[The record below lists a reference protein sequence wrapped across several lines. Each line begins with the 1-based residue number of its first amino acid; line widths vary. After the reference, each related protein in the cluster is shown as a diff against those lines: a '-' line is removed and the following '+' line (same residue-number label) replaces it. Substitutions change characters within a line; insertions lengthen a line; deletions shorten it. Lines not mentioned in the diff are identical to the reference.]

1 MKNIS
6 CRLLLATALI
16 VPAIFLTAQSGYRVS
31 GTIRSADDGETLPGV
46 SITAPALGVGTS
58 SNEYGFYSL
67 LLPAGD
73 SVEIQFSFVGFQS
86 QTRRVFLQNDLRL
99 DIGLAFGVELETVE
113 VLAEGTREAMASP
126 QMSIEAIN
134 TREAKMIP
142 VLLGESDILKAIQLK
157 PGIPSGSEGVTGLF
171 VRGGSNDQNLILLDD
186 AVVYNPNHLFGF
198 FSTFNTDAVKD
209 LKLYKGGFP
218 AQYGGRLSSAIDV
231 RLKEGNNQKISG
243 AGGIGLLASRLTLE
257 GPVQKGR
264 SSFIVSARRTY
275 IDLFTRGIN
284 QVQQNNGSNANPIPD
299 YFFYD
304 LNAKVNFQIG
314 EKDQIFL
321 SGYFGRDVFNFTD
334 DVFNFNFDW
343 GNATGTLRW
352 NHIFSPRLFANT
364 TFTVSDYQYNI
375 GNELTGFSS
384 NLGSGIRDINGK
396 TDFFYALNNQH
407 NIRFGAQLTGH
418 RFSVGRLRAG
428 SDDGIVSFSSG
439 KDLRSMEWGTY
450 ISDEWEPSKKFSM
463 QAGMR
468 WSGFLTGTNVY
479 QGFEPRVSGR
489 LALTPAMSAKLSYSR
504 MIQYL
509 HLVANSGV
517 ALPTDVWYP
526 STPGVK
532 PQFSDQVATGLSWAP
547 NQSWLITTELY
558 YKNLYRQLEFVDGA
572 QIFVNDDLEKEFAIG
587 QGRAYGWEISVEKK
601 QGALTGWIGYTLA
614 RVTRENFKPMDP
626 QRSFAQQ
633 GQFAP
638 IYDRRHDL
646 SVVLF
651 WEIGRRLSA
660 SATFVYGSGD
670 LRWLPNGR
678 FTFQDVA
685 GTELRTLVPI
695 FQDRNNFR
703 LPAYHRLDAGLIWR
717 FFPKWGES
725 DLTFSVVNAY
735 DRRNVFFIFLEPV
748 FREQQDT
755 SGNAI
760 NIPTGVKAKQ
770 VSLFPILPAITWN
783 FKF

>member
-1 MKNIS
+1 MKNIL
-6 CRLLLATALI
+6 RQLMLVIALT
-16 VPAIFLTAQSGYRVS
+16 VPAAILAQTGFRIS
-31 GTIRSADDGETLPGV
+31 GTVRSADDGETLPGV
-46 SITAPALGVGTS
+46 SVTAPALGIGTS

-67 LLPAGD
+67 LLPTSD
-73 SVEIQFSFVGFQS
+73 TVEILFSFVGFQS
-86 QTRRVFLQNDLRL
+86 QTRQVALQNDLRL
-99 DIGLAFGVELETVE
+99 DIRLTFGVELETVE
-113 VLAEGTREAMASP
+113 VLAEGTREIMASP

-142 VLLGESDILKAIQLK
+142 LLLGESDILKAIQLK

-171 VRGGSNDQNLILLDD
+171 VRGGSNDQNLILLDE

-218 AQYGGRLSSAIDV
+218 AQYGGRLSSAIDI
-231 RLKEGNNQKISG
+231 RLKEGNNQKLSG

-257 GPVQKGR
+257 GPIQKER
-264 SSFIVSARRTY
+264 SSFVVSARRTY

-284 QVQQNNGSNANPIPD
+284 RVQQNNGSDANPIPD

-304 LNAKVNFQIG
+304 LNAKANFQIG
-314 EKDQIFL
+314 EKDQIFI
-321 SGYFGRDVFNFTD
+321 SGYFGRDVFNFTG

-352 NHIFSPRLFANT
+352 NHIFSSRLFVNN

-375 GNELTGFSS
+375 GNELIGFSS
-384 NLGSGIRDINGK
+384 DLGSNIRDINAK
-396 TDFFYALNNQH
+396 SDFFYALNNKH
-407 NIRFGAQLTGH
+407 NIRFGAQVTGH
-418 RFSVGRLRAG
+418 RFTVGRLRAG

-439 KDLRSMEWGTY
+439 KNLNALEWGTY
-450 ISDEWEPSKKFSM
+450 VSDEWEPNNIFSL
-463 QAGMR
+463 QAGLR
-468 WSGFLTGTNVY
+468 WSGFLTDNKAY
-479 QGFEPRVSGR
+479 QAIEPRVAAR
-489 LALTPAMSAKLSYSR
+489 LILTPAMSAKLSYSR
-504 MIQYL
+504 MAQYL

-526 STPGVK
+526 STAGVK
-532 PQFSDQVATGLSWAP
+532 PQSADQVAAGISWAP
-547 NQSWLITTELY
+547 DKKWILTSEVY

-572 QIFVNDDLEKEFAIG
+572 QLFVNDNLEKEFAIG
-587 QGRAYGWEISVEKK
+587 QGRAYGWEISIEKK

-614 RVTRENFKPMDP
+614 RVTRENFVPLDP
-626 QRSFAQQ
+626 ARSFAQQ

-646 SVVLF
+646 SIVLF
-651 WEIGRRLSA
+651 WEISRKLSA

-678 FTFQDVA
+678 FTFQDVP

-695 FQDRNNFR
+695 YQNRNNFR

-725 DLTFSVVNAY
+725 DLTFSIVNAY

-748 FREQQDT
+748 FRQQQGN
-755 SGNAI
+755 SGNLI
-760 NIPTGVKAKQ
+760 DIPTGVKAKQ

>member
-1 MKNIS
+1 MKNVI
-6 CRLLLATALI
+6 RQLLLATVLT
-16 VPAIFLTAQSGYRVS
+16 VPAAILAQPGFRIS

-46 SITAPALGVGTS
+46 SVTAQALALGTS

-73 SVEIQFSFVGFQS
+73 SVEIVFSFVGFQS
-86 QTRRVFLQNDLRL
+86 QSRRILLREDLRL
-99 DIGLAFGVELETVE
+99 DIRLSFGVELETVE

-171 VRGGSNDQNLILLDD
+171 VRGGSNDQNLILLDE

-231 RLKEGNNQKISG
+231 RLKEGNNQKLSG

-257 GPVQKGR
+257 GPIQKER

-284 QVQQNNGSNANPIPD
+284 RVQQNNGSSANPIPD

-304 LNAKVNFQIG
+304 LNAKANFQIG
-314 EKDQIFL
+314 EKDQVFI
-321 SGYFGRDVFNFTD
+321 SGYFGRDVFNFTG

-343 GNATGTLRW
+343 GNATGSLRW
-352 NHIFSPRLFANT
+352 NHIFSSRLFVNN

-375 GNELTGFSS
+375 GNELIGFSS
-384 NLGSGIRDINGK
+384 DLGSNIRDINAK
-396 TDFFYALNNQH
+396 SDFFYALNNKH
-407 NIRFGAQLTGH
+407 SIRFGAQMTGH
-418 RFSVGRLRAG
+418 RFTVGRLRAG

-439 KDLRSMEWGTY
+439 KNLNALEWGTY
-450 ISDEWEPSKKFSM
+450 ISDEWEPNNVFSL
-463 QAGMR
+463 QGGLR
-468 WSGFLTGTNVY
+468 WSGFLTDNKAY
-479 QGFEPRVSGR
+479 QAVEPRVAAR
-489 LALTPAMSAKLSYSR
+489 MILTPAMSAKLSYSR
-504 MIQYL
+504 MVQYL

-526 STPGVK
+526 STAGVK
-532 PQFSDQVATGLSWAP
+532 PQYANQLAAGISWAP
-547 NQSWLITTELY
+547 DKKWLLTSEVY

-572 QIFVNDDLEKEFAIG
+572 QLFVNDELEKEFAIG
-587 QGRAYGWEISVEKK
+587 EGEAYGWEISIEKK
-601 QGALTGWIGYTLA
+601 QGVLTGWIGYTLA
-614 RVTRENFKPMDP
+614 RVTRENFMPLDP
-626 QRSFAQQ
+626 TRSFVQQ
-633 GQFAP
+633 GPFAP
-638 IYDRRHDL
+638 VYDRRHDL

-651 WEIGRRLSA
+651 WEISRKLSA

-670 LRWLPNGR
+670 LRWLPSGR
-678 FTFQDVA
+678 FTFQDVP
-685 GTELRTLVPI
+685 GTELRTLVPVY
-695 FQDRNNFR
+695 QDRNNFR

-725 DLTFSVVNAY
+725 DLTFSIVNAY

-748 FREQQDT
+748 FRQQQAN
-755 SGNAI
+755 SGNLI
-760 NIPTGVKAKQ
+760 DIPTGVKAKQ

>member
-1 MKNIS
+1 MKNIF

-16 VPAIFLTAQSGYRVS
+16 VPAILLPAQSGYRVS

-46 SITAPALGVGTS
+46 SITAPTLGIGTS

-86 QTRRVFLQNDLRL
+86 QSRRVFLQNDLRL
-99 DIGLAFGVELETVE
+99 DIGLSFGVELETVE
-113 VLAEGTREAMASP
+113 VRAEGTREAMASP

-134 TREAKMIP
+134 AREVKMIP

-157 PGIPSGSEGVTGLF
+157 PGIPSGSEGVAGLF
-171 VRGGSNDQNLILLDD
+171 VRGGSNDQNLILLDE

-284 QVQQNNGSNANPIPD
+284 RVQQNNGSDANPIPD

-304 LNAKVNFQIG
+304 LNAKANFQIG

-321 SGYFGRDVFNFTD
+321 SGYFGRDVFNFSG

-384 NLGSGIRDINGK
+384 SLGSGIRDINGK
-396 TDFFYALNNQH
+396 TDFFYSLNNQH
-407 NIRFGAQLTGH
+407 NIRFGAQVNGH

-439 KDLRSMEWGTY
+439 RDLNSTEWGAY
-450 ISDEWEPSKKFSM
+450 ISDEWEPSKNFSM
-463 QAGMR
+463 QGGLR
-468 WSGFLTGTNVY
+468 WSGFLTGSNVY
-479 QGFEPRVSGR
+479 QGLEPRISGR
-489 LALTPAMSAKLSYSR
+489 LALTPNISTKLSYSR

-526 STPGVK
+526 STAGVK
-532 PQFSDQVATGLSWAP
+532 PQFSDQVAAGLSWAP

-587 QGRAYGWEISVEKK
+587 QGQAYGWEISIEKK

-614 RVTRENFKPMDP
+614 RVTRENFKPLDP

-651 WEIGRRLSA
+651 WEISRRLSA

-670 LRWLPNGR
+670 LRWLPSGR

-695 FQDRNNFR
+695 YQNRNNFR

-755 SGNAI
+755 GGNAI
-760 NIPTGVKAKQ
+760 NIPTGIKAKQ

>member
-1 MKNIS
+1 MKNIL
-6 CRLLLATALI
+6 RQLMLVIALT
-16 VPAIFLTAQSGYRVS
+16 VPAAILAQTGFRIS
-31 GTIRSADDGETLPGV
+31 GTVRSADDGETLPGV
-46 SITAPALGVGTS
+46 SVTAPALGIGTS

-67 LLPAGD
+67 LLPTSD
-73 SVEIQFSFVGFQS
+73 TVEILFSFVGFQS
-86 QTRRVFLQNDLRL
+86 QTRQVALQNDLRL
-99 DIGLAFGVELETVE
+99 DIRLTFGVELETVE
-113 VLAEGTREAMASP
+113 VLAEGTREIMASP

-142 VLLGESDILKAIQLK
+142 LLLGESDILKAIQLK

-171 VRGGSNDQNLILLDD
+171 VRGGSNDQNLILLDE

-218 AQYGGRLSSAIDV
+218 AQYGGRLSSAIDI
-231 RLKEGNNQKISG
+231 RLKEGNNQKLSG

-257 GPVQKGR
+257 GPIQKER
-264 SSFIVSARRTY
+264 SSFVVSARRTY

-284 QVQQNNGSNANPIPD
+284 RVQQNNGSDTNPIPD

-304 LNAKVNFQIG
+304 LNAKANFQIG
-314 EKDQIFL
+314 EKDQIFI
-321 SGYFGRDVFNFTD
+321 SGYFGRDVFNFTG

-352 NHIFSPRLFANT
+352 NHIFSSRLFVNN

-375 GNELTGFSS
+375 GNELIGFSS
-384 NLGSGIRDINGK
+384 DLGSNIRDINAK
-396 TDFFYALNNQH
+396 SDFFYALNNKH
-407 NIRFGAQLTGH
+407 NIRFGAQVTGH
-418 RFSVGRLRAG
+418 RFTVGRLRAG

-439 KDLRSMEWGTY
+439 KNLNALEWGTY
-450 ISDEWEPSKKFSM
+450 VSDEWEPNNIFSL
-463 QAGMR
+463 QAGLR
-468 WSGFLTGTNVY
+468 WSGFLTDNKAY
-479 QGFEPRVSGR
+479 QAIEPRVAAR
-489 LALTPAMSAKLSYSR
+489 LILTPAMSAKLSYSR
-504 MIQYL
+504 MAQYL

-526 STPGVK
+526 STAGVK
-532 PQFSDQVATGLSWAP
+532 PQSADQVAAGISWAP
-547 NQSWLITTELY
+547 DKKWILTSEVY

-572 QIFVNDDLEKEFAIG
+572 QLFVNDNLEKEFAIG
-587 QGRAYGWEISVEKK
+587 QGRAYGWEISIEKK

-614 RVTRENFKPMDP
+614 RVTRENFVPLDP
-626 QRSFAQQ
+626 ARSFAQQ

-646 SVVLF
+646 SIVLF
-651 WEIGRRLSA
+651 WEISRKLSA

-678 FTFQDVA
+678 FTFQDVP

-695 FQDRNNFR
+695 YQNRNNFR

-725 DLTFSVVNAY
+725 DLTFSIVNAY

-748 FREQQDT
+748 FRQQQGN
-755 SGNAI
+755 SGNLI
-760 NIPTGVKAKQ
+760 DIPTGVKAKQ